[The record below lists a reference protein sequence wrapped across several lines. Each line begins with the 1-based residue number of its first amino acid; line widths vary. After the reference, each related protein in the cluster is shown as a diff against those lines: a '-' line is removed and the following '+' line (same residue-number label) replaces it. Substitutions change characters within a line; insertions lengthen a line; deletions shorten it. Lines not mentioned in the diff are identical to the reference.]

1 MDKLIPRV
9 LFRRD
14 PRAAEVPLVF
24 DSPHSGIDYPDDF
37 RFSCDLATLRMA
49 EDIYVDEL
57 YGTAPDHGATLIGAL
72 FPRSYLDCNR
82 DLFDID
88 EKLFDEKWPGEISVG
103 EKTKLGMGLVRR
115 LARADLPVYSRKL
128 TVAEV
133 QNRIRTYYE
142 PYHAELQEAVD
153 RLHRKFGV
161 VWHINCHSM
170 QAEGGGMSSDPGN
183 KRADQRRAVLRRRAV
198 ELVDINVLGHA
209 QRGEIAREAEIVGI
223 VDAAVRAVEDE
234 RHLGGAWV
242 AAEENAGNELVHQE
256 PWSLRWQAE
265 RRPGAIGF
273 KGGACSRQIG
283 IACGQRGWKWQPG
296 GGAIGDGISPLTGAK
311 RVRRRS
317 RRGTSCRSAC
327 V

>member
-1 MDKLIPRV
+1 MEKLVPRV
-9 LFRRD
+9 LFRRE

-88 EKLFDEKWPGEISVG
+88 EKLFDEKWPGDISPG

-128 TVAEV
+128 TIAEV
-133 QNRIRTYYE
+133 QNRISTYYE

-153 RLHRKFGV
+153 RLHRKFGA

-183 KRADQRRAVLRRRAV
+183 KRADFVLGDRDGTTCEPELTDFVFRVLKGRGYEVKINDPYKGV
-198 ELVDINVLGHA
+198 ELVRRHGRPAENRHSLQIEANRRLFMNEKTLEKTDNFTQVAKDIDHLVEALA
-209 QRGEIAREAEIVGI
+209 SFARG
-223 VDAAVRAVEDE
+223 
-234 RHLGGAWV
+234 
-242 AAEENAGNELVHQE
+242 
-256 PWSLRWQAE
+256 
-265 RRPGAIGF
+265 
-273 KGGACSRQIG
+273 
-283 IACGQRGWKWQPG
+283 
-296 GGAIGDGISPLTGAK
+296 K
-311 RVRRRS
+311 RV
-317 RRGTSCRSAC
+317 CE
-327 V
+327 